1 MTWYVANFE
10 ASVHQKK
17 KNKKK
22 KEKKFSFN
30 AQNKDVLHTTLK
42 LKEGKEE
49 ENSVVIFSS

>member
-10 ASVHQKK
+10 ASVHQK

-30 AQNKDVLHTTLK
+30 AQNKDVLHTTLM